1 MSLPVGSLWNTLVA
15 SSPGSLE
22 NAESPWCELYYK
34 LKELNAFDYPD
45 SPIVSGNVFDDPVYE
60 TFDSLGENKENDA
73 AGWLLLASLD
83 KLIEDRNELRDKIN
97 QLQNTVKDNKK
108 LSDKIEQLQMQVNS
122 LKISK
127 GALEESLLSSSYR
140 AQVVENQTE
149 ALIIR
154 LAELQQK
161 FKSQPQ
167 RVSAV
172 KVRALIGKEWDPV
185 TWDGDVWEDS
195 IEAENFEPTDSQRFI
210 SPEEIVPSA
219 PPLVILPFSP
229 FIEEINPSLSDKP
242 VVTFSEGD
250 ASQGNTD
257 VPQGP
262 PIVGSRPITGPKAK
276 QAPRGEVE
284 SVVHEE
290 VHYTTKELN
299 DFGNSFKQKSGEHV
313 WEWVLRVWDNGGR
326 NIKLDQAAFINLGPL
341 SRDPRF
347 NMEAHTVKRGV
358 KSLFEWLTEVFVKR
372 WPAEKELEMPDVPWL
387 SVDEGILRLR
397 EIAMLEWVYCVKPHP
412 PQWEGPEDM
421 PLTNPVRRKM
431 KFGFHGEST
440 PTRNHSKHSIE
451 LEAQLSPGRCVPVSL
466 HQQAEKG
473 ITVSGR
479 LIQITK
485 GDDCFSTCRWLIAV
499 MIQDVNPLDRPG
511 STLVEFTIMMDI
523 LSWVIKLSNSPVQ
536 LPKR

>member
-1 MSLPVGSLWNTLVA
+1 MNLLSIWNRLFNSSEPSATVT

-34 LKELNAFDYPD
+34 LKELDAFDYPD
-45 SPIVSGNVFDDPVYE
+45 SPIVSGNGCDDSVYE

-83 KLIEDRNELRDKIN
+83 KLIKDRNELRGKIN

-108 LSDKIEQLQMQVNS
+108 LSDKIDQLQMQVNC
-122 LKISK
+122 LKVSK
-127 GALEESLLSSSYR
+127 CTLEENLLSSSHR

-154 LAELQQK
+154 LAELQRK

-185 TWDGDVWEDS
+185 TWDGDVWEDPV
-195 IEAENFEPTDSQRFI
+195 EAENFELSDSQGFI

-219 PPLVILPFSP
+219 PPLEILPISP

-242 VVTFSEGD
+242 AVTFSEENARHD
-250 ASQGNTD
+250 NVA

-262 PIVGSRPITGPKAK
+262 PIVGSRLLTGPKAK
-276 QAPRGEVE
+276 QTPQGEIE

-299 DFGNSFKQKSGEHV
+299 EFANSFKQKSGEYV

-326 NIKLDQAAFINLGPL
+326 NIKLDQAAFIDMGPL
-341 SRDPRF
+341 SRDSRF
-347 NMEAHTVKRGV
+347 NMDARTVKRGV
-358 KSLFEWLTEVFVKR
+358 KSLFEWLAEAFIKR
-372 WPAEKELEMPDVPWL
+372 WPTEKELEMPDVLWF

-397 EIAMLEWVYCVKPHP
+397 EIAMLEWIYCVKPNP

-421 PLTNPVRRKM
+421 PFTNPIRRKLVRGAPAHL
-431 KFGFHGEST
+431 KSFVVALLLVPNLRVGDAA
-440 PTRNHSKHSIE
+440 
-451 LEAQLSPGRCVPVSL
+451 AQLDELNAMG
-466 HQQAEKG
+466 
-473 ITVSGR
+473 
-479 LIQITK
+479 LIEPPDSRGQMAALNYLRHKT
-485 GDDCFSTCRWLIAV
+485 GLI
-499 MIQDVNPLDRPG
+499 LD
-511 STLVEFTIMMDI
+511 
-523 LSWVIKLSNSPVQ
+523 
-536 LPKR
+536 